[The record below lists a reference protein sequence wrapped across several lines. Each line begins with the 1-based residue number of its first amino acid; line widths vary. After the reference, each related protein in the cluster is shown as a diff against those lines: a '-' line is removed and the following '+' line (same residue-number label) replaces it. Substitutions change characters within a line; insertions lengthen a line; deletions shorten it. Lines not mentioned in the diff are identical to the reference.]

1 MTEIKHAIFL
11 LFVIM
16 ALWETKLGAEEK
28 ILLVSIGKID
38 VSLLQFLRDNLQQ
51 IFEVKVNVASA
62 QSFFEESYNPFR
74 KQYNSSRILEKYIKP
89 QGCTKVLLIFENDL
103 YCEGLNFVF
112 GEADILKGVA
122 IISTARLNNRFYG
135 LPEDEELFKLRT
147 LKEAVHELG
156 HLYGLAH
163 CPDPSC
169 VMHFSNTLLDTDRKS
184 FKFCPKCRK
193 KLEREIE
200 RKD

>member
-1 MTEIKHAIFL
+1 MIEIKHIASL

-16 ALWETKLGAEEK
+16 GLWGAKLGAEEK
-28 ILLVSIGKID
+28 ILLVSMGKID
-38 VSLLQFLRDNLQQ
+38 VSLLQFLKDNLQQ
-51 IFEVKVNVASA
+51 IFEVKVDVASA
-62 QSFFEESYNPFR
+62 PPFFERSYNPFR
-74 KQYNSSRILEKYIKP
+74 KQYNSSRILEKYTKP
-89 QGCTKVLLIFENDL
+89 QGYTKVLLIFGNDL

-112 GEADILKGVA
+112 GEADISKGVA
-122 IISTARLNNRFYG
+122 IISTARLDNRFYG
-135 LPEDEELFKLRT
+135 LPEDEKLFKLRT

-184 FKFCPKCRK
+184 FRFCPKCRE
-193 KLEREIE
+193 KLEKKIE
-200 RKD
+200 RKN